1 MSLHTFTINEKKLGF
16 TLDKA
21 KTTPTISSITAG
33 GALEKQLIEKCSSI
47 SEGCEIFSI
56 GGENVKGLSYNDA
69 VEKIRT
75 YVERPVNIVITSPR
89 KSVIRDSFVST
100 QNSPRKNVIRDS
112 FVSTQKAFKMSQEEM
127 NKASEIATKQALRDL
142 AKAHKETLLE
152 ENEEDSSYSE
162 DEDEDDYVSVK
173 KYNELEKKHHFLR
186 MELLNAQI
194 DNDDQVK
201 TIKKSLDPLKNL
213 NDQLCYI
220 NYLKQRTK
228 KMNKLDDIKN
238 SSSHEMKKRLLKI
251 QDEYNE
257 YLEEAEKFLNL
268 IELHEIRNCVAKT
281 IDKEKIELELFKKS
295 YKCKINMRDSYE
307 IIQLWSIIGFLAA
320 ILFGIASYKE

>member
-21 KTTPTISSITAG
+21 KTTPTIASITAG
-33 GALEKQLIEKCSSI
+33 GALEKQLIENCSSI

-100 QNSPRKNVIRDS
+100 Q
-112 FVSTQKAFKMSQEEM
+112 KAFKMSEEEM

-142 AKAHKETLLE
+142 AKTHKENILK

-162 DEDEDDYVSVK
+162 DECEDDYVSVK

-186 MELLNAQI
+186 MELLNTQI

-201 TIKKSLDPLKNL
+201 TIKKSLDPLKSL

-220 NYLKQRTK
+220 NSLKQRTK

-238 SSSHEMKKRLLKI
+238 SSSHEMKKRLNKI

-268 IELHEIRNCVAKT
+268 VELHEVRNCVAKA
-281 IDKEKIELELFKKS
+281 IDKERIELELFKKS

-307 IIQLWSIIGFLAA
+307 IIQLWSIIGFLGA
-320 ILFGIASYKE
+320 ILFGIVSYNE

>member
-1 MSLHTFTINEKKLGF
+1 MSLHTFTIADKKLGF

-21 KTTPTISSITAG
+21 KTTPTIASITAG
-33 GALEKQLIEKCSSI
+33 GALEKQLIENCSSI

-56 GGENVKGLSYNDA
+56 GGENVKGLSYNEA

-89 KSVIRDSFVST
+89 KG
-100 QNSPRKNVIRDS
+100 VIRDS
-112 FVSTQKAFKMSQEEM
+112 FVSTQKAFKMSEEEM

-142 AKAHKETLLE
+142 AKAHKENLLE
-152 ENEEDSSYSE
+152 ENEEDSSYS
-162 DEDEDDYVSVK
+162 EDEDDYVSVK

-186 MELLNAQI
+186 MELLNTQI
-194 DNDDQVK
+194 DNDDQLK
-201 TIKKSLDPLKNL
+201 TIKKSLDPMKSL

-220 NYLKQRTK
+220 NSLKQRIK

-238 SSSHEMKKRLLKI
+238 SSSHEMKKRLNKI
-251 QDEYNE
+251 QGEYNE

-268 IELHEIRNCVAKT
+268 VELHEVRNCVAKA
-281 IDKEKIELELFKKS
+281 IDKERIELELFKKS

-307 IIQLWSIIGFLAA
+307 IIQLWSIIGFLGA
-320 ILFGIASYKE
+320 ILFGIVSYNE

>member
-1 MSLHTFTINEKKLGF
+1 MSLHIFTINEKKLGF

-21 KTTPTISSITAG
+21 KTTPTIASITAG
-33 GALEKQLIEKCSSI
+33 GALEKQLIENCSYI

-56 GGENVKGLSYNDA
+56 GGENIKGLPYNDA

-100 QNSPRKNVIRDS
+100 QNSPRKSVIRDS
-112 FVSTQKAFKMSQEEM
+112 FVSTQKAFKMSEEEM

-142 AKAHKETLLE
+142 AKAHKESILE
-152 ENEEDSSYSE
+152 GNEEDSSFSE
-162 DEDEDDYVSVK
+162 DEGDYVSVK

-201 TIKKSLDPLKNL
+201 TIKKSLDPLKSL

-220 NYLKQRTK
+220 NYLKPLTK
-228 KMNKLDDIKN
+228 KMNKLDDIKK
-238 SSSHEMKKRLLKI
+238 SSSHEMKKRLNKI

-268 IELHEIRNCVAKT
+268 VELHEVRNCVAKA
-281 IDKEKIELELFKKS
+281 IDKERIELELFKKS

-307 IIQLWSIIGFLAA
+307 IIQLWSIIGFLGA
-320 ILFGIASYKE
+320 ILFGIVSYNE

>member
-1 MSLHTFTINEKKLGF
+1 MYQHTFTIAEKKLGF

-21 KTTPTISSITAG
+21 KTTPTIASITAG
-33 GALEKQLIEKCSSI
+33 GALEKQLIEHCSPV
-47 SEGCEIFSI
+47 SEGCEIYSI
-56 GGENVKGLSYNDA
+56 GGENIKGLSYNDA

-75 YVERPVNIVITSPR
+75 YVERPVKIVINSPK
-89 KSVIRDSFVST
+89 KSSIHDSFVS
-100 QNSPRKNVIRDS
+100 K
-112 FVSTQKAFKMSQEEM
+112 QKAFKMSEEEM

-142 AKAHKETLLE
+142 AKTHKESILE
-152 ENEEDSSYSE
+152 ENEEDSSYS
-162 DEDEDDYVSVK
+162 EDEDDYVSVK

-201 TIKKSLDPLKNL
+201 TIKKSLDPLKSL

-220 NYLKQRTK
+220 NSLKQRTK
-228 KMNKLDDIKN
+228 KMNKLDDIKK
-238 SSSHEMKKRLLKI
+238 SSSHEMKKRLNKI

-281 IDKEKIELELFKKS
+281 IDKEKIEIELFKKS

-307 IIQLWSIIGFLAA
+307 IIQLWSIIGFLGA
-320 ILFGIASYKE
+320 ILFGIASYNE